1 MPSDG
6 KKSSRL
12 PNVHNFFALLITVA
26 INILT
31 IVIVMIVIIVLMF
44 TSIQPSF
51 DDALDSDL
59 APQMLS
65 RSSRAQCV

>member
-12 PNVHNFFALLITVA
+12 PNVHNFFALLIIVA

-31 IVIVMIVIIVLMF
+31 IVIVMIIILMF
-44 TSIQPSF
+44 TSIQPSS

-59 APQMLS
+59 APQMPS
-65 RSSRAQCV
+65 RSSQAQCV

>member
-12 PNVHNFFALLITVA
+12 PNVHKFFALLIIVA
-26 INILT
+26 INIMT
-31 IVIVMIVIIVLMF
+31 IAIVMIVLMF
-44 TSIQPSF
+44 TLIQPSS

-59 APQMLS
+59 APQMPS
-65 RSSRAQCV
+65 RSSQAQCV